1 MRFLDL
7 FSGAG
12 GISVGFELTGA
23 FTCAA
28 GIDAYEPAV
37 NSFYANHPSAVAAL
51 AKPLDISAVDA
62 KEYARAAGGRI
73 DLIVG
78 GPPCQGFSHAGPRDR
93 NDARN
98 RMVWEFMRFVEELRP
113 TAFVMENVSGLLTT
127 AQSKRGEI
135 LEVLQEEYL
144 RLGYSTSWKVVNS
157 VDYRVPQK
165 RKRLILVG
173 LQGKNQSF
181 RFPIPP
187 CGDEGRLFSHPERVQ
202 TVTDA
207 LGDLPS
213 PSSLEPQ
220 PYEAEPRTWLQRFLR
235 SDSSALR
242 NHSLT
247 KHSPEMI
254 ERLKAQRVGTRLY
267 ENWNH
272 SWHRLDPDAPS
283 PAVKENHRAPFV
295 HFSEPRCASPRECA
309 RLQTFP
315 DWFVLSGT
323 KTHQLVQVGNAV
335 PSLLAAHLATALAD
349 QLGLRVPSRW
359 DESSNP
365 WNIPQSEVLGSKT
378 A

>member
-28 GIDAYEPAV
+28 GIDAYAPAV
-37 NSFYANHPSAVAAL
+37 TSFYANHPHAQSAL
-51 AKPLDISAVDA
+51 AKPLDITEVDA
-62 KEYARAAGGRI
+62 REYAAASGGKI
-73 DLIVG
+73 DVVVG

-93 NDARN
+93 DDARN
-98 RMVWEFMRFVEELRP
+98 RMVWEFMRFVENIRP
-113 TAFVMENVSGLLTT
+113 SAFVMENVSGLLTT

-135 LEVLQEEYL
+135 LEILREEYFK
-144 RLGYSTSWKVVNS
+144 LGYSTSWKIVNS

-173 LQGKNQSF
+173 LHDKNRTF
-181 RFPIPP
+181 EFPVTP
-187 CGDEGRLFSHPERVQ
+187 CGDDTRLFAHPERVQ
-202 TVTDA
+202 TVGDA

-213 PSSLEPQ
+213 PLAIEPQ
-220 PYEAEPRTWLQRFLR
+220 PYEQEPQSWLQRFLR
-235 SDSSALR
+235 SDSTSLR
-242 NHSLT
+242 NHSQT
-247 KHSPEMI
+247 KHSPEMV

-272 SWHRLDPDAPS
+272 SWHRLDPNSPS

-315 DWFVLSGT
+315 DWFALSGT

-335 PSLLAAHLATALAD
+335 PSLMAAHLATALAD

-359 DESSNP
+359 DAASNP
-365 WNIPQSEVLGSKT
+365 WESSSSETRISRI